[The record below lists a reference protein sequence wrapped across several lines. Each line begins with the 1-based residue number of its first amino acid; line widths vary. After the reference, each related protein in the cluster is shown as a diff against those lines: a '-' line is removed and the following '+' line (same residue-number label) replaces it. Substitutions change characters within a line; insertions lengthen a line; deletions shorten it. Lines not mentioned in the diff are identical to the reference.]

1 MSTDLKSNVRQIKFK
16 VVKSTVSDIYEFED
30 FRLDGEHLML
40 SRKSEELSLTPKQV
54 ETLLALVEK
63 KGEIVSKDALMARL
77 WGDSAVEESNL
88 NQNIYILRKTL
99 GKSLN
104 GKPIIETFR
113 RRGYRFNCDLKKIP
127 QSEPAIDPT
136 FEFNGTEQPG
146 FHGEAD
152 PFADREPRLKT
163 LTGYLGR
170 TGAARTV
177 VASIALLL
185 FVACSIGYYFF
196 FVRNNAPV
204 RDMRSVAVLP
214 FANETSNPDVDYL
227 SDGISD
233 SLIDRLSSLPGVK
246 VIARSSSFAYK
257 GKEAQPQEVANDLG
271 VEAVI
276 TGRVTQRGESLF
288 INVALVDGRD
298 STQLWGE
305 TYHRK
310 AENLLT
316 IQSEITR
323 MVLEKLRLRLN
334 TAEQKQLAKDRTT
347 NPKAFEL
354 FLNGRFYQNKGG
366 TENRKRAIDF
376 YLQAIDADPSYAL
389 AYAELST
396 SYNRLIND
404 NVLDPQTYLPKAE
417 EAAIKSIE
425 LDDGLADSHLATAK
439 AKQNAWDWTAAE
451 QEFLR
456 AIELNPN
463 LAMAHVNYVHFL
475 TIQGRYD
482 SAIVEAT
489 RARELD
495 PLSQQ
500 TNEVTLYCLL
510 LQGKSD
516 QALDAVLRMLQGDPS
531 NVELYTVLGQIYSAK
546 GQNRE
551 AAGAFLE
558 AIKLGD
564 NSPDLQIYLGAAYG
578 NTGELKKTRS
588 ILHRLETGT
597 EYVSPS
603 GLAALHAVLGEREKA
618 FELLERSFAQHD
630 QQLIWLG
637 VEKNGLFKSLSDDP
651 RFDALLRRVGV
662 GHQQMPPPSA

>member
-1 MSTDLKSNVRQIKFK
+1 MSTDLKSNIRQIKFK
-16 VVKSTVSDIYEFED
+16 VVKSPVSNIYEFED

-77 WGDSAVEESNL
+77 WADSAVEESNL

-146 FHGEAD
+146 LHGEAD
-152 PFADREPRLKT
+152 PLADREPRSKT

-170 TGAARTV
+170 GGAARTV

-185 FVACSIGYYFF
+185 VVACSLGYYFF

-214 FANETSNPDVDYL
+214 FANETRNPDVDYL

-376 YLQAIDADPSYAL
+376 YLQAIGVDPSYAV
-389 AYAELST
+389 AYAELSN

-404 NVLDPQTYLPKAE
+404 NVLDPKIFLPKAE

-425 LDDGLADSHLATAK
+425 LDDGLADSHLATARS
-439 AKQNAWDWTAAE
+439 KQNAWDWTAAE

-463 LAMAHVNYVHFL
+463 LAAAHVSYQYFL

-482 SAIVEAT
+482 SAIVEAK

-500 TNEVTLYCLL
+500 SNEVILYCLL

-516 QALDAVLRMLQGDPS
+516 QALDAVLGMLKGDPS
-531 NVELYTVLGQIYSAK
+531 NVELYGVLGQIYAAK

-551 AAGAFLE
+551 ATGAFLE

-578 NTGELKKTRS
+578 NTGEVKKTRS

-603 GLAALHAVLGEREKA
+603 GLAVLHAVLGEREKA

-662 GHQQMPPPSA
+662 GHQQKPPPSA